1 MMSVDLQSIKEQVSY
16 IVQEHKTCG
25 GHCHNFGE
33 PNDKVWILK
42 DNEHLA
48 TIIAYYVKG
57 ICDGI

>member
-1 MMSVDLQSIKEQVSY
+1 MSADLQTISEQIAY
-16 IVQEHKTCG
+16 IIQEHKTCG

-33 PNDKVWILK
+33 PNDKLWILK

-57 ICDGI
+57 IFHGI